1 MPNCSVQSALAR
13 GYRLGLVGG
22 SDTHKLAPGRDG
34 GIAAVACDELCRE
47 QVFGAM
53 RLRRCYASSGARLLI
68 EFSVNGHAMGEE
80 APAAEP
86 GRPAAVCYTVAADR
100 ALVAVE
106 VVKNNEVVHR
116 EEPGGP
122 ETSGEWRDSAGAS
135 PGTYYYLRV
144 ELVGGE
150 FAWSSPVWLG

>member
-1 MPNCSVQSALAR
+1 VQSALAR

-22 SDTHKLAPGRDG
+22 SDTHKLAPGRNG
-34 GIAAVACDELCRE
+34 GITGVVCDELSRE

-53 RLRRCYASSGARLLI
+53 RSRRCYASSGARVLI
-68 EFSVNGHAMGEE
+68 EFSVNGHAMGAE
-80 APAAEP
+80 APAAKP
-86 GRPAAVCYTVAADR
+86 GRPAVGYAVAADR

-122 ETSGEWRDSAGAS
+122 KTSGEWQDAAGAP